1 MKALVINYVLG
12 LKRLLFGKVDDN
24 KDLVSITS

>member
-12 LKRLLFGKVDDN
+12 LKYLLFGKVDDN